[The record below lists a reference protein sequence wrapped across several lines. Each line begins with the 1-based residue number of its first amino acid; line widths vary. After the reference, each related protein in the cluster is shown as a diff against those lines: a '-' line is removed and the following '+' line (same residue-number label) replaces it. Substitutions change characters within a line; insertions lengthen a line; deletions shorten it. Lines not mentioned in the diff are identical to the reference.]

1 MQCAERRQ
9 RDLRCT
15 DLKTGAVDRV
25 ELPRRQNRH
34 RARCQFHVH
43 QLTRRAPLALNT
55 THPLSVQWMP
65 AILDHHIPPDMGR
78 MTARLPS
85 AARTGPSRP
94 ACRRHLYVDR
104 HRQAQR
110 HRSPSLARRRA
121 RPLARSPGQAHPRS
135 TALELAP
142 ASRRSRSRLS
152 KLVRWSQLPQPVAFT
167 GCVPLLYSAL
177 CFRVAA

>member
-121 RPLARSPGQAHPRS
+121 CPITRPGAS
-135 TALELAP
+135 TIYCLGIGACT
-142 ASRRSRSRLS
+142 RRSRSCLS